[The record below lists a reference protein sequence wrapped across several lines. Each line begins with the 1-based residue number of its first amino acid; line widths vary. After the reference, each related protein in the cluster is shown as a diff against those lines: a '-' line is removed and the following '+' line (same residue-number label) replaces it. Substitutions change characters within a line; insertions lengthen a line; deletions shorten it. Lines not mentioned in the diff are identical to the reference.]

1 MRYSAATPCASLIFS
16 PGLIQRAPWQARP
29 DRGLTAWEIGSCGRQ
44 KMVALSASVAL
55 QAVRYSTNFFAP
67 AGSVFRASSPRT
79 GLACRG
85 AETASDPFAQQC
97 SESGVSSYS
106 SSNTFG
112 LLQARPRD
120 GALRPVESRIRQPV
134 HLRARLVNGTQHFA
148 IQIPVCSTLI
158 LSGWVARKHG
168 RKFKRL
174 LRRSL
179 TSTARLCAAFYSGW
193 YNSDCH
199 QREVAPREWNAI
211 TRRGEDQLGQH
222 GRELWLRCSSY

>member
-1 MRYSAATPCASLIFS
+1 M
-16 PGLIQRAPWQARP
+16 
-29 DRGLTAWEIGSCGRQ
+29 
-44 KMVALSASVAL
+44 
-55 QAVRYSTNFFAP
+55 
-67 AGSVFRASSPRT
+67 
-79 GLACRG
+79 
-85 AETASDPFAQQC
+85 
-97 SESGVSSYS
+97 SSYS

-199 QREVAPREWNAI
+199 QREVAPRDRNAI
-211 TRRGEDQLGQH
+211 TRRGEGSWDNTVESFGFAVQVIERGLPWY
-222 GRELWLRCSSY
+222 RPCVTNKRCR